1 MKKIWLIIIA
11 VVSLGVGI
19 ILGQTF
25 FGSGQTQTA
34 DISAD
39 VKPQYTCGMHPQI
52 ISDEPGYCPICEMK
66 LTPIRRAVSAPTS
79 GERKIAY
86 WAAPMDPAYTRNE
99 PGKSPMGMD
108 LVPVYEDE
116 IAGSI
121 IRIDP
126 VTSQNMGLKMT
137 MAEQI
142 QLTKEITAVARIVY
156 DEEKLYGVNS
166 KVAGWI
172 EKLYVDFEG
181 MSVKKDDPLLEIYS
195 PELVASQQEYLS
207 ALRNYENLKDVSLE
221 SARKGATDL
230 LVAAKDRLLL
240 WDISEEQIENL
251 RRTGAVKKT
260 LTLYS
265 PADGVVISR
274 MVVNGDKVMPGM
286 KLFQVADLST
296 VWAHADIYEYELPFI
311 SMGQEVRLSLSYLPG
326 TTFTGRISFIYPY
339 LNEMTRDVRIRIEIP
354 NPDLYL
360 KPNMYA
366 NAFIS
371 SSLPGTRVVIPNQA
385 VIRSGIRDLIFV
397 SLGDGKFMPREVKL
411 GVLGQNDM
419 IEIISGLNEGDIVV
433 TSSQFMLDS
442 ESRLREATS
451 KIRAQM
457 ASAKITTE
465 ISANQRDR
473 DQEGNPEAEMKQM
486 KMDKGEKEDHSGQKH
501 DMDSEMTEQA
511 SGIFTCPMDSHSHI
525 VNVGPGKCAECGM
538 KLVPVE
544 ETSGRTFFICP
555 MPEDSV
561 VSAAPGR
568 CEKCGMKLVE
578 KTVGKDEHEGHEHGD
593 IDSDETSGIFTCPMD
608 SHSHIVNVG
617 SGKCPECGMKLV
629 PVEETS
635 GRTFY
640 VCPMPKDSVAST
652 EPGRCEKCGMKL
664 VEKTV
669 RGDEQ

>member
-1 MKKIWLIIIA
+1 MRRFWIVLIA
-11 VVSLGVGI
+11 VISLGAGVL
-19 ILGQTF
+19 LGQVF
-25 FGSGQTQTA
+25 LGGGGESSPAGA
-34 DISAD
+34 SAA
-39 VKPQYTCGMHPQI
+39 KQQYTCGMHPEI

-66 LTPIRRAVSAPTS
+66 LTPIRRETTTTPS

-86 WAAPMDPAYTRNE
+86 WVAPMDPAYIRNE

-116 IAGSI
+116 AAGSI
-121 IRIDP
+121 IKIDP
-126 VTSQNMGLKMT
+126 VISQNMGLKMT
-137 MAEQI
+137 TAEQR
-142 QLTKEITAVARIVY
+142 QLTKEIIAVARIVY

-195 PELVASQQEYLS
+195 PELVTAQQEYLS

-221 SARKGATDL
+221 SARKGAADL
-230 LVAAKDRLLL
+230 LVASKDRLLL
-240 WDISEEQIENL
+240 WDITEEQIENL
-251 RRTGAVKKT
+251 RRTGAVRKT

-274 MVVNGDKVMPGM
+274 MVVDGDKVMPGM

-339 LNEMTRDVRIRIEIP
+339 LNEMTRDVRIRVEIP
-354 NPDLYL
+354 NPNLYL

-385 VIRSGIRDLIFV
+385 VIRSGLRNLVFI
-397 SLGDGKFMPREVKL
+397 SLGNGKFMPREVKL

-419 IEIISGLNEGDIVV
+419 IEIISGLNEGNVVV

-451 KIRAQM
+451 KIRAKM
-457 ASAKITTE
+457 ASATVVKDE
-465 ISANQRDR
+465 PVEVQEPSQR
-473 DQEGNPEAEMKQM
+473 EHPEAEMKQM
-486 KMDKGEKEDHSGQKH
+486 KMDRKEE
-501 DMDSEMTEQA
+501 SEPESA
-511 SGIFTCPMDSHSHI
+511 SGVYTCPMDSHSHI
-525 VNVGPGKCAECGM
+525 VQMGPGKCPECGM
-538 KLVPVE
+538 NLVPAE
-544 ETSGRTFFICP
+544 ETSGRTVFVCP

-561 VSAAPGR
+561 VSAEPGR
-568 CEKCGMKLVE
+568 CPECGMKLVE
-578 KTVGKDEHEGHEHGD
+578 KSLSGEDQEMDSQDMSKHDEEE
-593 IDSDETSGIFTCPMD
+593 SQLEETSGIFTCPMD
-608 SHSHIVNVG
+608 SHSHIVQYG
-617 SGKCPECGMKLV
+617 PGECPECGMNLV
-629 PVEETS
+629 PAEETF
-635 GRTFY
+635 GRTAFI
-640 VCPMPKDSVAST
+640 CPMPQDSVVSAA
-652 EPGRCEKCGMKL
+652 PGRCPKCGMNL
-664 VEKTV
+664 VEKTIEGV
-669 RGDEQ
+669 QK

>member
-1 MKKIWLIIIA
+1 MRRFWIVLIA
-11 VVSLGVGI
+11 VISLGAGVM
-19 ILGQTF
+19 LGQVF
-25 FGSGQTQTA
+25 FGPGGDGIPAQASDTEQ
-34 DISAD
+34 
-39 VKPQYTCGMHPQI
+39 QYTCGMHPEI

-66 LTPIRRAVSAPTS
+66 LTPIRRETATTPS

-86 WAAPMDPAYTRNE
+86 WVAPMDPTYIRNE

-116 IAGSI
+116 VAGSI
-121 IRIDP
+121 IKIDP
-126 VTSQNMGLKMT
+126 VISQNMGLKMT
-137 MAEQI
+137 TAEQK

-195 PELVASQQEYLS
+195 PELVTAQQEYLS

-221 SARKGATDL
+221 SARKGAADL
-230 LVAAKDRLLL
+230 SVAAKDRLLL
-240 WDISEEQIENL
+240 WDITEEQIENL
-251 RRTGAVKKT
+251 RQTGAVKKT

-274 MVVNGDKVMPGM
+274 MVVDGDKVMPGM

-296 VWAHADIYEYELPFI
+296 VWVHADIYEYELPFI

-354 NPDLYL
+354 NPNLYL

-385 VIRSGIRDLIFV
+385 VIRSGLRNLVFI

-419 IEIISGLNEGDIVV
+419 IEIISGLNEGNVVV

-451 KIRAQM
+451 KIRAKM
-457 ASAKITTE
+457 ASTTVVKDE
-465 ISANQRDR
+465 PVEV
-473 DQEGNPEAEMKQM
+473 QEPSQGEHPEAEMKQM
-486 KMDKGEKEDHSGQKH
+486 K
-501 DMDSEMTEQA
+501 TEQKEESEPESA
-511 SGIFTCPMDSHSHI
+511 SGVYTCPMDSHSHI
-525 VNVGPGKCAECGM
+525 VQMGP
-538 KLVPVE
+538 
-544 ETSGRTFFICP
+544 
-555 MPEDSV
+555 
-561 VSAAPGR
+561 
-568 CEKCGMKLVE
+568 
-578 KTVGKDEHEGHEHGD
+578 
-593 IDSDETSGIFTCPMD
+593 
-608 SHSHIVNVG
+608 
-617 SGKCPECGMKLV
+617 GKCPECGMKLV
-629 PVEETS
+629 PAEETS
-635 GRTFY
+635 GRTVF
-640 VCPMPKDSVAST
+640 VCPMPEDSVVSA
-652 EPGRCEKCGMKL
+652 EPGRCPKCNMELVEMTFDEEKHEGYVHEMPKQTEEKSMPDEITGVYTCPMDSHSHILQMGPGECPECGMKL
-664 VEKTV
+664 VPAEETFGRTAFICPMPQDSVVSATPGHCPKCGMNLVEKTIEGV
-669 RGDEQ
+669 QE